1 MHMRNLKW
9 FCRVWPLNI
18 LASRLLPFKAMNS
31 EAEKLKA
38 AVLAM
43 RAATAAAD
51 AATTAVN
58 AATSAVA
65 ALNAAKASLQPAVIA
80 AAQWQ
85 QASLISDPV
94 CPRTAKRRG
103 ISSQARN

>member
-1 MHMRNLKW
+1 
-9 FCRVWPLNI
+9 
-18 LASRLLPFKAMNS
+18 MNS
-31 EAEKLKA
+31 EVETLRA
-38 AVLAM
+38 AILAM

-65 ALNAAKASLQPAVIA
+65 ALNAAKASLQPAVSA

-85 QASLISDPV
+85 HANLISEPV
-94 CPRTAKRRG
+94 CPRTVKRRG
-103 ISSQARN
+103 TSSRSRN